1 MAAGMTQPKAAYLTG
16 EDTPT
21 VEHAARDWNKGQD
34 FLFEFAVKAFYIV
47 GQRDGGTEK
56 LAKRIKREV
65 DTVERYAAAGCL
77 WLDMLQ
83 IYPAD
88 SELLRDY
95 VDVSFWAAIGA
106 KYKAGLISLEQAKSF
121 LETSRV
127 EKLTVE
133 KVRTMLPSVK
143 IGDSP
148 FKRAMRKIYAVIEKD
163 ILDAPALESG
173 MNDAEYRRFI
183 RMAKWMM
190 TFLKTKLP
198 APQK

>member
-1 MAAGMTQPKAAYLTG
+1 MNQPQAQYLTD

-47 GQRDGGTEK
+47 GKRDGGTEK

-77 WLDMLQ
+77 WLDMLAT
-83 IYPAD
+83 YPAD

-95 VDVSFWAAIGA
+95 VDVSFWSAIGA
-106 KYKAGLISLEQAKSF
+106 KYKAKLISLEQAKSF
-121 LETSRV
+121 LETAN
-127 EKLTVE
+127 EKKWTVE
-133 KVRTMLPSVK
+133 KVRTMLPTSK

-148 FKRAMRKIYAVIEKD
+148 FKKATRQIYTIIDKY

-173 MNDAEYRRFI
+173 MSDKEYRQFI
-183 RMAKWMM
+183 KMAKWLK
-190 TFLKTKLP
+190 TFLGKFN
-198 APQK
+198 Q